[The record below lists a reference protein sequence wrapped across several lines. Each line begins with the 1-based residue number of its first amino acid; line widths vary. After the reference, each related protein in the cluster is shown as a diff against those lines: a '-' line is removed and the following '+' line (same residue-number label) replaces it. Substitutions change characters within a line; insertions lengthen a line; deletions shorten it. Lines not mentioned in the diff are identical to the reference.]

1 MFRQRLRGIVRT
13 AIATAIPWTV
23 FGAIVGIVFRYNL
36 IPYADIQVQTTMPIG
51 LVATCMV
58 AGMFIG
64 AVNGVTLAVFVL
76 AAERGKKIEE
86 LRPWRFAAW
95 GALATAG
102 TLALVLQ
109 SPSVAASGGV
119 VGGLAG
125 MATLAIARR
134 AQSSENPSAHTAFSE
149 L

>member
-1 MFRQRLRGIVRT
+1 MFRQRLRGILRT
-13 AIATAIPWTV
+13 AIATAIPWTI
-23 FGAIVGIVFRYNL
+23 FGGIVGIVFRYNL

-51 LVATCMV
+51 LVGSCML

-76 AAERGKKIEE
+76 AGERGKKIEE

-95 GALATAG
+95 GALATAA
-102 TLALVLQ
+102 TLGAFFQ
-109 SPSVAASGGV
+109 NATVAGIGGA
-119 VGGLAG
+119 VGGLAAI
-125 MATLAIARR
+125 ATLAIARR
-134 AQSSENPSAHTAFSE
+134 AQSSESADPAFSG